1 MQCILDIRLDI
12 VKYFLVDNNYITIFP
27 RLKKRISEENQRKL
41 REIGDVV
48 PVKGSRYVIASRGFV
63 DFILHDDVA
72 LKIREILRHT
82 GASLHDV

>member
-1 MQCILDIRLDI
+1 MQCILEILLEI
-12 VKYFLVDNNYITIFP
+12 LKYFLVDNNYYNFS